1 MFRKH
6 PIQVEKLVKVI
17 LRSNG
22 LETPWLQRRLIEAW
36 DNVTGE
42 TVARYTTEKYI
53 RNQTLFV
60 HIENPALRSGLN
72 MSKNMLIK
80 CLNTTVGAQVIT
92 DIRLV

>member
-36 DNVTGE
+36 DNVAGE
-42 TVARYTTEKYI
+42 TVAR
-53 RNQTLFV
+53 
-60 HIENPALRSGLN
+60 
-72 MSKNMLIK
+72 
-80 CLNTTVGAQVIT
+80 
-92 DIRLV
+92 

>member
-22 LETPWLQRRLIEAW
+22 LETPWLQRRLIESW
-36 DNVTGE
+36 DK
-42 TVARYTTEKYI
+42 VAGGLAAQYTTEKYI

-60 HIENPALRSGLN
+60 HIEHPALRSEINMMRSSLVEKLN
-72 MSKNMLIK
+72 AE
-80 CLNTTVGAQVIT
+80 VGSMIIT
-92 DIRLV
+92 EIRLV

>member
-6 PIQVEKLVKVI
+6 PIPVDKLVRVI

-36 DNVTGE
+36 DKVAGE
-42 TVARYTTEKYI
+42 TVAKYTTEKYI

-60 HIENPALRSGLN
+60 HIQNPALRSELN
-72 MSKNMLIK
+72 MMKTSLVQR
-80 CLNTTVGAQVIT
+80 LNAEVDAQVIT
-92 DIRLV
+92 DIKLV

>member
-22 LETPWLQRRLIEAW
+22 LETPWLQRRLMEAW
-36 DNVTGE
+36 DK
-42 TVARYTTEKYI
+42 VAGTLVAQYTTEKYI

-60 HIENPALRSGLN
+60 HVENPALRSELN
-72 MSKNMLIK
+72 MMRSSLVEK
-80 CLNTTVGAQVIT
+80 LNAEVGSMIIT
-92 DIRLV
+92 EIRLV

>member
-22 LETPWLQRRLIEAW
+22 LETPWLQRRLIESW
-36 DNVTGE
+36 DK
-42 TVARYTTEKYI
+42 VAGTLVAQYTTEKYI

-60 HIENPALRSGLN
+60 HVENPALRSELN
-72 MSKNMLIK
+72 MMRSSLVEK
-80 CLNTTVGAQVIT
+80 LNAEVGSMIIT
-92 DIRLV
+92 EIRLV